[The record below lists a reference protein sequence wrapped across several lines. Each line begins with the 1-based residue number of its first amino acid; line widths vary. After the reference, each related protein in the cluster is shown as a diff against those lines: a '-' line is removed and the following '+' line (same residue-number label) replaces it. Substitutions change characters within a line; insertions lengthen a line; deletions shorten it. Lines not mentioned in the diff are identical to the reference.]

1 MILRKFIITKIDH
14 KWLKVYKSTPK
25 KKIYNNGQKC
35 DEKKYKNGK
44 QSKTPKKYQET
55 KKKMKKK

>member
-1 MILRKFIITKIDH
+1 LTTNGSRYI
-14 KWLKVYKSTPK
+14 KVPQK